1 MSEKI
6 IKNQARCPK
15 CQQIIESTTLK
26 RRVTC
31 KCGYLTID
39 GGLDQLLRE
48 GEHDEM
54 SQFYFAD

>member
-1 MSEKI
+1 MST
-6 IKNQARCPK
+6 
-15 CQQIIESTTLK
+15 IIESTTLK